1 MNWVDL
7 VIVAA
12 VLGAAFLGFK
22 IGLLRAAFLFGAF
35 ILGAVIGAR
44 VSVLL
49 DTLLEKLIEDPDV
62 RDIATFT
69 GAFVL
74 VFLGVNA
81 FGSIVCRVVSFTP
94 FRWIDQWIGSVLGF
108 LAGIMLVGLAIMYL
122 TKSSVSGSEEWL
134 KESSLVPIIKTITSP
149 ILRELLE
156 KKSLVPFETVRYQL
170 SACFWLDVD
179 C

>member
-94 FRWIDQWIGSVLGF
+94 FRWIDQWIGSVLGL
-108 LAGIMLVGLAIMYL
+108 LAGVIFVGLAIMYL
-122 TKSSVSGSEEWL
+122 TKSPISGSEEWL
-134 KESSLVPIIKTITSP
+134 KESALTPIMKGVVSP
-149 ILRELLE
+149 IFREFLE
-156 KKSLVPFETVRYQL
+156 KKPLESLKTVSHQL
-170 SACFWLDVD
+170 PACF
-179 C
+179 